1 MKTLDG
7 ISHKKEI
14 INGILL
20 HWVEIGSGPLVIMLH
35 GFPEFWWSWRNQ
47 IIPLSRKFRVVA
59 LDMRGFNE
67 SEKPTSGYDTK
78 TVAIDIRDLVDYL
91 GGPAFV
97 VGHDWGGIIGYQLAM
112 DWPDRVE
119 KLAILNAPHPDAWI
133 TGWLTHPEQQ
143 RKSWYVFFNLL
154 AEFPEKNYIDQ
165 FRRGTIRLAH
175 VMSPPE
181 VEIYREAFEKPGAAK
196 AAVNYYREL
205 VKEIPSG
212 RHLRVRPILCPVRVL
227 WGRRDVALDP
237 VVNDIAAGWIENMEV
252 FYFPRCWH
260 WLASE
265 KPRAV
270 TQHLLR
276 FFNS

>member
-1 MKTLDG
+1 M
-7 ISHKKEI
+7 E
-14 INGILL
+14 
-20 HWVEIGSGPLVIMLH
+20 
-35 GFPEFWWSWRNQ
+35 R
-47 IIPLSRKFRVVA
+47 
-59 LDMRGFNE
+59 
-67 SEKPTSGYDTK
+67 
-78 TVAIDIRDLVDYL
+78 
-91 GGPAFV
+91 
-97 VGHDWGGIIGYQLAM
+97 
-112 DWPDRVE
+112 
-119 KLAILNAPHPDAWI
+119 
-133 TGWLTHPEQQ
+133 
-143 RKSWYVFFNLL
+143 
-154 AEFPEKNYIDQ
+154 EFPEINNIDQ

-181 VEIYREAFEKPGAAK
+181 VEIYREAFEKPGAAT

-212 RHLRVRPILCPVRVL
+212 RHLRVRPISCPVRVL

-237 VVNDIAAGWIENMEV
+237 VVNDIAAGWSENMEV